1 MTGDEHPTSIRKRGR
16 RVADTSVLIIEDDAA
31 LRRGLYD
38 NFAKRGYEVRTAD
51 NGSSGLKAVLAERAD
66 VILLDIMMP
75 EMNGYEV
82 CRQIRTRK
90 IDSHIIMLTAK
101 GQEDD
106 IVRGLELGADDYVTK
121 PFSVRELVARVEAF
135 VRRSK
140 QTDTQQY
147 SFGPFVLDLAAHKLF
162 RDEAEVELTT
172 KEFRLLE
179 YFVKR
184 EGRALT
190 RNDILAAVWGSNVI
204 VTARSVDRCVTTLRG
219 KIETNP
225 RQPKFVRTIRDV
237 GYRFE
242 S

>member
-1 MTGDEHPTSIRKRGR
+1 MPK
-16 RVADTSVLIIEDDAA
+16 TSVLIIEDDAA
-31 LRRGLYD
+31 LRRGLND
-38 NFAKRGYEVRTAD
+38 NFAKRGYDVRTAD
-51 NGSSGLKAVLAERAD
+51 NGSSGLSAALTERAD

-82 CRQIRTRK
+82 CQQIRARN

-121 PFSVRELVARVEAF
+121 PFSIRELVARVEAF
-135 VRRSK
+135 VRRSRN
-140 QTDTQQY
+140 TETNEY
-147 SFGPFVLDLAAHKLF
+147 TFGPFRLDLAAYKLF
-162 RDEAEVELTT
+162 RDGTEIELTT

-184 EGRALT
+184 EGRALS
-190 RNDILAAVWGSNVI
+190 RNDILSAVWGSNII
-204 VTARSVDRCVTTLRG
+204 VTARSVDRCVTTLRS
-219 KIETNP
+219 KIEPNP
-225 RQPKFVRTIRDV
+225 RQPTFVRTIRDV

-242 S
+242 SE